1 VRAVS
6 IESIGRGTDTNGIV
20 LEMRRLHHGKDCLES
35 RICFKVET
43 VTRTERAFPGKNEI
57 SSLLAHTTGVAPIA
71 EKSSIH

>member
-1 VRAVS
+1 MRAVS
-6 IESIGRGTDTNGIV
+6 IESIGRGTTNGLV